1 MKFSIYQSSRQ
12 GGRKYNQDRVAYSYS
27 KEALLMVVADGM
39 GGHFHGEIAAQMT
52 VQLVAEMFQKQARPI
67 LRDPLFFLDEAM
79 NAAHEAISAYSAEN
93 ELLESPRTTC
103 VAAVIQRDMAYWA
116 HVGDSRLYFFRKGR
130 LLTRTQD
137 HSRVQQLFDQGR
149 ITEAQMTTHPERN
162 KIYNC
167 LGGMMPPEVD
177 LSKRTP
183 IEAGDVLMLC
193 SDGLWSTLSPN
204 EIGSILNAYPLDQAI
219 PELMDH
225 AELRGGQD
233 GDNLSA
239 IAMTWGGTGAGAKGG
254 TGVSTEAMP
263 LDSFTTQLD
272 ALHAPRPTAGEAP
285 VSDDDIEKAIAE
297 IQLAIKKYSK

>member
-1 MKFSIYQSSRQ
+1 
-12 GGRKYNQDRVAYSYS
+12 
-27 KEALLMVVADGM
+27 
-39 GGHFHGEIAAQMT
+39 
-52 VQLVAEMFQKQARPI
+52 MFQKQAHPT
-67 LRDPLFFLDEAM
+67 LRDPLFFLDHAM
-79 NAAHEAISAYSAEN
+79 HAVHDAISDYSAEN

-116 HVGDSRLYFFRKGR
+116 HVGDSRLYFFRQGR
-130 LLTRTQD
+130 LVTRTQD

-167 LGGMMPPEVD
+167 LGGMIPPEVE
-177 LSKRTP
+177 LSRRMP
-183 IEAGDVLMLC
+183 IESGDILMLC
-193 SDGLWSTLSPN
+193 SDGLWGSLSAN
-204 EIGSILNAYPLDQAI
+204 EIGAILNAYPLDQAI

-239 IAMTWGGTGAGAKGG
+239 IAMTWGGQGNTQSAG
-254 TGVSTEAMP
+254 GVSTEMMP

-272 ALHAPRPTAGEAP
+272 ALHAPRAKAGEAP
-285 VSDDDIEKAIAE
+285 VTDEDIEKAIAE

>member
-1 MKFSIYQSSRQ
+1 
-12 GGRKYNQDRVAYSYS
+12 
-27 KEALLMVVADGM
+27 MVVADGM

-52 VQLVAEMFQKQARPI
+52 VQLVAEMFQKQAHPT
-67 LRDPLFFLDEAM
+67 LRDPLFFLDQAM
-79 NAAHEAISAYSAEN
+79 HAVHEAISDYSAEN

-103 VAAVIQRDMAYWA
+103 VAAVIQRNMAYWA
-116 HVGDSRLYFFRKGR
+116 HVGDSRLYFFRQGH
-130 LLTRTQD
+130 LVTRTQD
-137 HSRVQQLFDQGR
+137 HSRVQQMFEQGL
-149 ITEAQMTTHPERN
+149 ITEEQMTSHPERN

-167 LGGMMPPEVD
+167 LGGMMPPEVE
-177 LSKRTP
+177 LSRRTP

-193 SDGLWSTLSPN
+193 SDGLWGSLSVN
-204 EIGSILNAYPLDQAI
+204 EIGAILNTYPLDQAI

-225 AELRGGQD
+225 AEFRGGQE

-239 IAMTWGGTGAGAKGG
+239 IAMAWGGQQGGAQAAG
-254 TGVSTEAMP
+254 GVSTEMMP

-272 ALHAPRPTAGEAP
+272 SLHAPSLKSGEEI